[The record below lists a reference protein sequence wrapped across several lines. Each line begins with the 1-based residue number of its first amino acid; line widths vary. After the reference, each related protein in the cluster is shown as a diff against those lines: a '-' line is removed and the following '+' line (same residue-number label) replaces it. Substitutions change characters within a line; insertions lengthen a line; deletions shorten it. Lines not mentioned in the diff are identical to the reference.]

1 MIDAAVQN
9 AFSLAK
15 LTNEPQINMYRLR
28 ECWIE
33 KLGLDLIID
42 NVQSRYDQAVAEN
55 WSGRRSKHR
64 QNLVEFLEKV
74 NF

>member
-1 MIDAAVQN
+1 MINAAVQN

-42 NVQSRYDQAVAEN
+42 SVQSRYDQAVAEN
-55 WSGRRSKHR
+55 WSGRRSKHS